1 MLALS
6 RSVPTMPFVHQSVL
20 IVGGG
25 LAAQRAAE
33 TLRARGHHGPLRVVC
48 AEPVAPYDRPPLSK
62 ELLASGEGDSSFR
75 PASWYAEQGVELLL
89 GRRAAGLDVAR
100 RRVRLED
107 GEELGYDDLI
117 VATGSRPRRLPAL
130 AGPNVH
136 VLRTLAD
143 ARALRAALVPGARLA
158 IVGAGFVG
166 QEVAAT
172 ARGLGVDVT
181 LLEAG
186 PVPLA
191 HVLGERLGT
200 WFASL
205 HREEGV
211 RVELGAVVADALRG
225 RPPGAAAPGAMEAG
239 LPRVGGPP
247 VEALALADGR
257 VIAVDVVL
265 VGVGVVPETRWLAGS
280 PLAGDGVP
288 VDDGARTLVPHVY
301 AAGDVARPVGR
312 GRCEHWE
319 PAARMGA
326 AAARSILGLPAAAAP
341 PESFWSDQYG
351 VRIHLVG
358 EAAGADAIE
367 VDGDLDARDF
377 TAVLRSRGV
386 LIGALLVGRPR
397 ELPTWRRRL
406 AAEAQPERIAA

>member
-1 MLALS
+1 
-6 RSVPTMPFVHQSVL
+6 MPRVQQSVL

-62 ELLASGEGDSSFR
+62 ELLASGEGDPSFR
-75 PASWYAEQGVELLL
+75 PASWYAEQGVELVL

-100 RRVRLED
+100 RRVRLDD

-117 VATGSRPRRLPAL
+117 VATGSRPRGVPLL
-130 AGPNVH
+130 AGRPNVH

-143 ARALRAALVPGARLA
+143 ARELRAALLPGARLA

-181 LLEAG
+181 LIEAA

-191 HVLGERLGT
+191 HVLGERLGGG
-200 WFASL
+200 FASL
-205 HREEGV
+205 HREAGV
-211 RVELGAVVADALRG
+211 RVELGAAVAEA
-225 RPPGAAAPGAMEAG
+225 RPPGAAAPGSIASLPVAG
-239 LPRVGGPP
+239 GLP
-247 VEALALADGR
+247 VEALVLADAR
-257 VIAVDVVL
+257 AVEVDVVL

-288 VDDGARTLVPHVY
+288 VDDGARTVVPHVY
-301 AAGDVARPVGR
+301 AAGDVAHGH
-312 GRCEHWE
+312 HWE

-326 AAARSILGLPAAAAP
+326 AAARSILGLPAVPSP

-358 EAAGADAIE
+358 EAAGADSIA
-367 VDGDLDARDF
+367 VDGEPAARDF
-377 TAVLRSRGV
+377 TAVLRRRGALV
-386 LIGALLVGRPR
+386 GALLVGRPR
-397 ELPTWRRRL
+397 ELPVWRRHL
-406 AAEAQPERIAA
+406 AAETEPERIAA